1 MVTYRDDRSFI
12 MADIPGIIEGASEGK
27 GLGYRFLRHIER
39 NSALLFMI
47 PCDTDDIT
55 KEYDILLT
63 ELGNYNSELL
73 HKDRILA
80 ITKCDMLD
88 DEMTEQM
95 KKTLPKDI
103 KTVFISSVSGKNIPQ
118 LKDMLWA
125 TLNNDYNNNG

>member
-1 MVTYRDDRSFI
+1 
-12 MADIPGIIEGASEGK
+12 
-27 GLGYRFLRHIER
+27 
-39 NSALLFMI
+39 MI

-95 KKTLPKDI
+95 KKTLPKGV